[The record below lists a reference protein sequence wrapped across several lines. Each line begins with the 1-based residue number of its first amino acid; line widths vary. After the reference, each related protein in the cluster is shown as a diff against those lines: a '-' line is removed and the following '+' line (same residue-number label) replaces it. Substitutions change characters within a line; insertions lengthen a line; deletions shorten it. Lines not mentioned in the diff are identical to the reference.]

1 MKFLTAI
8 PAVLVMASCFALQ
21 AQQPAKRVALQVV
34 ALDSAGQSVPDLTAS
49 DFKVYD
55 NGSQQQI
62 VSVRMNKT
70 GGTNAV
76 VILFDLLNTNF
87 SSRGEIWNVM
97 KKSLAHLPPDGPLYL
112 YLLVEDGS
120 LYPVHGLPDA
130 GAPQGVDDSWVQ
142 NIKPLLDTA
151 MQRAVQLRPEDLRN
165 SSPIGLTSR
174 FDTTLKALDEMRSRM
189 AGLQGP
195 KELLW
200 ITYGFPSSI
209 RLAATGWWDGGPT
222 LRQVGMEFLLS
233 GVTLYTADPGLNI
246 EHGVLNRNTLDIL
259 TGATGGRTFPT
270 VNLVQAINQ
279 VEADARTNYSVEYQP
294 SPHNWDGKY
303 HKLKVVVARKGIHV
317 QTEHGY
323 YAVQGS

>member
-1 MKFLTAI
+1 MKFLTGI
-8 PAVLVMASCFALQ
+8 SAVLLIASCFTLQ
-21 AQQPAKRVALQVV
+21 AQQPTKRVALQVV
-34 ALDSAGQSVPDLTAS
+34 ALDSAGQAVPDLTAS

-70 GGTNAV
+70 GRPSALV
-76 VILFDLLNTNF
+76 VLFDLLNTNF
-87 SSRGEIWNVM
+87 SSRGEIWDIM
-97 KKSLAHLPPDGPLYL
+97 KTSVSRLPADVPLYL

-120 LYPVHGLPDA
+120 LYAVHGLP
-130 GAPQGVDDSWVQ
+130 APGTAQTIDDSWVK

-151 MQRAVQLRPEDLRN
+151 MQQTVQLRPQDLRN
-165 SSPIGLTSR
+165 TSPIGLTSR

-189 AGLQGP
+189 DGLQGP

-200 ITYGFPSSI
+200 VTYGFPSSI
-209 RLAATGWWDGGPT
+209 RLAGTGWWDGGPT
-222 LRQVGMEFLLS
+222 LRQIGMRFVES
-233 GVTLYTADPGLNI
+233 GVTLYTADPGLNL
-246 EHGVLNRNTLDIL
+246 EHGVLNRDTLDIL
-259 TGATGGRTFPT
+259 TGATGGRAFPT
-270 VNLVQAINQ
+270 VNLSQAINQ
-279 VEADARTNYSVEYQP
+279 AEADARTNYRVEYEP
-294 SPHNWDGKY
+294 SARNWDGKY